1 MRDGVVKGVRIPVEE
16 MGFVV
21 WGAGASGLGHTCP
34 FGFTG
39 KFPTTCGPR
48 RLHEDHLATG
58 HLYTYT

>member
-39 KFPTTCGPR
+39 K
-48 RLHEDHLATG
+48 LARDSV
-58 HLYTYT
+58 